1 MTQVSEAQGAG
12 APRTS
17 RLQLIPLVAGLVVLA
32 LTIVD
37 FRFVLLAPVTLVVA
51 LVFFFWA
58 GRKGLALTAGLALN
72 ALLVVWIVAVVVNLF
87 LNGR

>member
-1 MTQVSEAQGAG
+1 MTQISEAGAA
-12 APRTS
+12 APRTR
-17 RLQLIPLVAGLVVLA
+17 RLHLIPLVVGVVVLA

-37 FRFVLLAPVTLVVA
+37 FRFVLLAPVTFVVG
-51 LVFFFWA
+51 LVFFFWG

-72 ALLVVWIVAVVVNLF
+72 ALLVVWILAVVVNLF